1 MITSAAGGGFAQ
13 REVFVDAEGAT
24 LVMPF
29 DAIYLVV
36 PELVDMDADGDLDLV
51 VGSRSAPVQ
60 IITNTGTRSAP
71 FWADEPQ
78 ELKTIRVR
86 CDKDGRYRVESEAER
101 FGADDKPIKKDAKLD
116 DCGDEWPPVGGA
128 LRLCGAALGIWPGI
142 RGELRPVTQHLHAL

>member
-60 IITNTGTRSAP
+60 IITNTGTRSEP

-101 FGADDKPIKKDAKLD
+101 SPQRGLDRRGWWQQQGQRMRRRGPWHLQYRRMLPKL
-116 DCGDEWPPVGGA
+116 C
-128 LRLCGAALGIWPGI
+128 
-142 RGELRPVTQHLHAL
+142 